1 VAEDRWARMAESG
14 SARALRLGARIARAI
29 GPRLSSLLLW
39 PVAAYYVL
47 RNATARRGSLQYQR
61 RLWAS
66 PEGRTAL
73 GRRPGWLGAV
83 RHLHEFAVSLHDRM
97 LLWGGG
103 LERMQ
108 VSHDGSERIF
118 ELTRSGRGALLL
130 GAHLGSLDML
140 SFLSR
145 KYDLVVNVVA
155 FFANARRVNAFF
167 ESLSGE
173 HRIRLIELEPDS
185 VQAAFRV
192 RERIARG
199 ELVVVMA
206 DRMAPG
212 KTARTAQTTFLG
224 RPARFPLGPFL
235 LACVLECPVLFALC
249 LRTGAGRYE
258 TLLRPIGETARVAR
272 AERDKRAGE
281 LLARYV
287 TLLEQQCQR
296 HPHQWFNFFE
306 FWPEEE
312 ARA

>member
-14 SARALRLGARIARAI
+14 SARVIRVGAAIARAI
-29 GPRLSSLLLW
+29 GPRLTSLGLW

-47 RNATARRGSLQYQR
+47 SNAGVRRASLQYQR

-66 PEGRTAL
+66 PEGRAAL
-73 GRRPGWLGAV
+73 GRPPGWLGAV
-83 RHLHEFAVSLHDRM
+83 RHVHEFAMSLHDRM

-103 LERMQ
+103 LERME
-108 VSHDGSERIF
+108 VCHDGSEKIF
-118 ELTRSGRGALLL
+118 EIARAGRGALLL

-155 FFANARRVNAFF
+155 FFANARHVNAFF

-173 HRIRLIELEPDS
+173 HRIRLIELDPDS
-185 VQAAFRV
+185 VQAAFSV
-192 RERIARG
+192 RDRLARG
-199 ELVVVMA
+199 ELVVLMA

-212 KTARTAQTTFLG
+212 KTSRSAQTAFLG

-249 LRTGAGRYE
+249 LRTGPGRYE
-258 TLLRPIGETARVAR
+258 TLLRPVGDAARVPR
-272 AERDKRAGE
+272 AERDKHAGE

-296 HPHQWFNFFE
+296 HPYQWFNFFE
-306 FWPEEE
+306 FWPEEA
-312 ARA
+312 ARP